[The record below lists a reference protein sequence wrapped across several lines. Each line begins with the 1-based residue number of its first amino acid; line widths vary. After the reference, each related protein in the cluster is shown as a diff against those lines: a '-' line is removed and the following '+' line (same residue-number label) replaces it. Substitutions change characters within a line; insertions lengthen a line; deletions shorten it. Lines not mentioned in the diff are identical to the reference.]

1 MTLLLK
7 KLETYI
13 KKQDTDKVL
22 LLEEEFNHLTETFAN
37 VEVVNS
43 VDRFSDLYL
52 ELVNKETDETVES
65 DLPYSFLD
73 SQMNYFEKNIENY
86 LYIESS
92 AFEIISAESFMI
104 EVDSVFSTYEL
115 ILGLQLP
122 KKKEK
127 DIRNYINANL
137 QEESASFQ
145 LLFNDKDGLW
155 ELNLPLDKING
166 FDKNMT
172 LAESIKLAYL
182 FLFNLG
188 IALER

>member
-1 MTLLLK
+1 MLLK